1 MKINTYLLRQWLGF
15 TRRERRASLILTI
28 VIVVVVCIR
37 FLIPNSNASVNY
49 ILIEKELAKNDT
61 VKSVST
67 ATATRP
73 ITPPPTSNTQSRTPA
88 PTTRLVIVDIN
99 RCDSIDLLPL
109 PGIGPVLSGRIIRFR
124 NLLGGYA
131 STEQLQEVY
140 GLSPETYNMIKD
152 RVTADTTLID
162 KINVNTADFR
172 RFSRLPY
179 FERQEI
185 NDMLRYRNT
194 NGQISNINEL
204 IDNSILTEEKAAKV
218 KPYLSFSNNK
228 AE

>member
-1 MKINTYLLRQWLGF
+1 
-15 TRRERRASLILTI
+15 
-28 VIVVVVCIR
+28 
-37 FLIPNSNASVNY
+37 
-49 ILIEKELAKNDT
+49 
-61 VKSVST
+61 
-67 ATATRP
+67 
-73 ITPPPTSNTQSRTPA
+73 
-88 PTTRLVIVDIN
+88 
-99 RCDSIDLLPL
+99 LPL

-162 KINVNTADFR
+162 KIDVNTADFR

-194 NGQISNINEL
+194 NGQIGNINEL
-204 IDNSILTEEKAAKV
+204 IENSILTEEKAAKV